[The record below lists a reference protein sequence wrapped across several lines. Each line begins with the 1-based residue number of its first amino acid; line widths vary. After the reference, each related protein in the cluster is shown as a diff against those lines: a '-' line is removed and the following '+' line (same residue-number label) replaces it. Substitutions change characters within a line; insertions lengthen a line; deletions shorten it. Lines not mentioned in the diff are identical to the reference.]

1 MSNLANTVSV
11 GGRIG
16 KTGEHRDSV
25 DTLLGILLATYEK
38 TSLFIYP
45 DSSSDV
51 NNTAYNLM
59 LNFRNLLNG
68 RPSNEG

>member
-1 MSNLANTVSV
+1 MVSNLANTVSV

-16 KTGEHRDSV
+16 KRGEHRDSV

-51 NNTAYNLM
+51 NTAYNLM

-68 RPSNEG
+68 